1 MAKITDIH
9 IQDKVRFL
17 DSVGEGI
24 VVKIDTK
31 QNLVYVQ
38 DEDGFDIPM
47 PAQQIVVIAATPIQ
61 HERETT
67 LPSEGDKKSKEEGTA
82 HIAHTAAKGKK
93 EAKKD
98 NILEV
103 DLHIAQLVDHWQHMQ
118 RGEILELQLSTFHKT
133 MRNNIKNRGQ
143 KIVFIHGKGEGILK
157 AAINKELDKAY
168 PTCQYHDASFAQYG
182 FGATMVI
189 IA

>member
-47 PAQQIVVIAATPIQ
+47 PAQQIVVIAASPIQ

-98 NILEV
+98 TSLRLICILHNW
-103 DLHIAQLVDHWQHMQ
+103 LTI
-118 RGEILELQLSTFHKT
+118 G
-133 MRNNIKNRGQ
+133 N
-143 KIVFIHGKGEGILK
+143 
-157 AAINKELDKAY
+157 
-168 PTCQYHDASFAQYG
+168 TCNEERYWNSNYLPSIRPC
-182 FGATMVI
+182 ATI
-189 IA
+189 

>member
-61 HERETT
+61 HEREAT

-103 DLHIAQLVDHWQHMQ
+103 DLHIAQLVDHWQNMQ

-157 AAINKELDKAY
+157 AAINKELEKAY

>member
-1 MAKITDIH
+1 MAKISDIH
-9 IQDKVRFL
+9 IHDKVRFL
-17 DSVGEGI
+17 DSVGEGV
-24 VVKIDTK
+24 VVKIDAK

-38 DEDGFDIPM
+38 DRDGFDIPM

-61 HERETT
+61 QERQAIQ
-67 LPSEGDKKSKEEGTA
+67 PSEGDKKAKEQGTVHAA
-82 HIAHTAAKGKK
+82 HNAAKGKK
-93 EAKKD
+93 EAKKE
-98 NILEV
+98 NILEI
-103 DLHIAQLVDHWQHMQ
+103 DLHIAQLVDHWQNMQ
-118 RGEILELQLSTFHKT
+118 RGEILELQLSTFHNT

-168 PTCQYHDASFAQYG
+168 PTCVYHDASFAQYG

>member
-1 MAKITDIH
+1 MAKISDIH
-9 IQDKVRFL
+9 IHDKVRFL
-17 DSVGEGI
+17 DSVGEGV
-24 VVKIDTK
+24 VVKIDAK

-103 DLHIAQLVDHWQHMQ
+103 DLHIAQLVDHWQNMQ